1 MQWFSK
7 FNKEEHGNA
16 EFLLCAYSDFQIAY
30 LEEEL
35 LRKEQGNPM
44 IFLSLINGHS
54 KFIPKTGCRWPKFHI
69 ELPGNPILGDGKLD
83 NQDM

>member
-1 MQWFSK
+1 MCVLRFSDCI
-7 FNKEEHGNA
+7 FGGGASEEGTGQSKD
-16 EFLLCAYSDFQIAY
+16 L
-30 LEEEL
+30 
-35 LRKEQGNPM
+35 
-44 IFLSLINGHS
+44 LSLINGHS